1 MIKYLI
7 MLILLSPIIF
17 MIIDVS
23 FDMYR
28 VFIKGEESTFM

>member
-7 MLILLSPIIF
+7 MLIVLSPVVFIA
-17 MIIDVS
+17 IDVS